1 MEKIRAL
8 IVDDEADIRE
18 LLEITLTRMG
28 IETRSGKNLSE
39 AQALLEQHQFNICL
53 TDMKLPDGNGLD
65 FVDFIQQKRPDLPVA
80 VITAHGN
87 MESAVRALKS
97 GAFDFISKPIDLKA
111 LRNTISSA
119 LKLSNNKTQ
128 PANAD
133 ADNQLLGESPAL
145 DTLKKQIHKL
155 SRSQAHVYIHGESGT
170 GKERVAKLIHGM
182 SARQEKAFVPVNCSA
197 VPTELMESEFFG
209 HVKGSFTG
217 ATDNKAGLFL
227 SADGGTLFLDEVA
240 DLPVAMQ
247 VKMLRAIQE
256 NTIRPVGSNEEI
268 KVDVRILSATHKN
281 LQALVEQGLFRQ
293 DLFYRINVIKLDVP
307 PLRNRP
313 QDTRLL
319 SEYFISQLSTK
330 YQRAFTLDDAAMSAL
345 LSYAFPGNVRELE
358 NILERAVTLADSDTL
373 GIADLQFAK
382 VTTKLTQPDPNDD
395 SAGAVDLT
403 KDQPIISDHIE
414 QPLDSALENAE
425 RLSIERALKQT
436 RWNKTEAAKLLG
448 ISFRQLRYRIK
459 KLGIE

>member
-1 MEKIRAL
+1 MTDINAL

-18 LLEITLTRMG
+18 LLEITLSRMG
-28 IETRSGKNLSE
+28 IQTRSAKNLEE
-39 AQALLEQHQFNICL
+39 ANGLLMEYDFNLCL
-53 TDMKLPDGNGLD
+53 TDMMLPDGNGLD
-65 FVDFIQQKRPDLPVA
+65 FVDTIQQKRPDLPVA

-87 MESAVRALKS
+87 MDSAVRALKS

-111 LRNTISSA
+111 LRNIISSA
-119 LKLSNNKTQ
+119 LKLSDTKASSSQ
-128 PANAD
+128 SASE
-133 ADNQLLGESPAL
+133 NQLLGDSPAL
-145 DTLKKQIHKL
+145 DALRKKIHKL

-170 GKERVAKLIHGM
+170 GKELVAKLIHSM
-182 SARQEKAFVPVNCSA
+182 SARQEKALVPVNCSA
-197 VPTELMESEFFG
+197 IPNELMESEFFG
-209 HVKGSFTG
+209 HKKGSFTG
-217 ATDNKAGLFL
+217 ATDNKDGLFL

-240 DLPVAMQ
+240 DLPVSMQ
-247 VKMLRAIQE
+247 VKLLRAIQE

-281 LQALVEQGLFRQ
+281 LEDLVDQGLFRQ

-319 SEYFISQLSTK
+319 TNHFIEKLSEK
-330 YQRAFTLDDAAMSAL
+330 YQSQFTISAEAMSAI
-345 LSYAFPGNVRELE
+345 LSYQFPGNVRELE
-358 NILERAVTLADSDTL
+358 NILERAVTLADSDN
-373 GIADLQFAK
+373 INAEDLQLPSVVENTANK
-382 VTTKLTQPDPNDD
+382 TTLNTSENNLPQQTD
-395 SAGAVDLT
+395 
-403 KDQPIISDHIE
+403 IISPD
-414 QPLDSALENAE
+414 QPLDTALEDAE
-425 RLSIERALKQT
+425 RQSIERALEQT

>member
-8 IVDDEADIRE
+8 IIDDEADIRE

-28 IETRSGKNLSE
+28 IETRSGKNLAE
-39 AQALLEQHQFNICL
+39 AQTLLEQNQFNICL

-65 FVDFIQQKRPDLPVA
+65 FVDLIQQKRPELPVA

-111 LRNTISSA
+111 LRNIISAA
-119 LKLSNNKTQ
+119 LKLSSNTLQ
-128 PANAD
+128 GVNAT

-145 DTLKKQIHKL
+145 ETLRKQIHKL

-170 GKERVAKLIHGM
+170 GKERVAKLIHSM
-182 SARQEKAFVPVNCSA
+182 SARQERAFVPVNCSA
-197 VPTELMESEFFG
+197 IPTELMESEFFG
-209 HVKGSFTG
+209 HIKGSFTG
-217 ATDNKAGLFL
+217 ATDNKVGLFL

-240 DLPVAMQ
+240 DLPIAMQ
-247 VKMLRAIQE
+247 VKLLRAIQE

-281 LQALVEQGLFRQ
+281 LEALVEQGLFRQ

-319 SEYFISQLSTK
+319 ADYFLHQLSAK
-330 YQRAFTLDDAAMSAL
+330 YKRGFSLNDTAMTAL
-345 LSYAFPGNVRELE
+345 LRYAFPGNVRELE
-358 NILERAVTLADSDTL
+358 NILERAVTLADSDD
-373 GIADLQFAK
+373 INAEDLQLPENIEKTVNETPAK
-382 VTTKLTQPDPNDD
+382 QE
-395 SAGAVDLT
+395 
-403 KDQPIISDHIE
+403 DQHHSQQTDIISPE
-414 QPLDSALENAE
+414 QPLDTALEDAE
-425 RLSIERALKQT
+425 RLSIERALEQT
-436 RWNKTEAAKLLG
+436 RWNKTEAAKRLG